1 MFISNFLILSLS
13 PSSPPADSL
22 LLHHQLF
29 FSAAFSSSLPSPLHL
44 HRLLFFCAV
53 SSSSSPL
60 PPLLFHRLLMQPHP
74 PPYSPLCLFYFLY
87 VPRLIRMVFFFR
99 MLFVLFFILFVAFYL
114 FFLKIPP
121 SVFPCFHGLIR
132 SSQIYTST
140 LSMKSSIRSATS
152 FIFCMSDP

>member
-1 MFISNFLILSLS
+1 MGFETVHLLSVHFQFSNTFPFPFFSSSRFSS
-13 PSSPPADSL
+13 PSPPTL
-22 LLHHQLF
+22 LLCCLLF
-29 FSAAFSSSLPSPLHL
+29 FSAI
-44 HRLLFFCAV
+44 
-53 SSSSSPL
+53 SSSSPS
-60 PPLLFHRLLMQPHP
+60 PPFLLCRFLLFFSTASLLFHRLLMQPHP

-132 SSQIYTST
+132 SSQIITHQ
-140 LSMKSSIRSATS
+140 L
-152 FIFCMSDP
+152 FL